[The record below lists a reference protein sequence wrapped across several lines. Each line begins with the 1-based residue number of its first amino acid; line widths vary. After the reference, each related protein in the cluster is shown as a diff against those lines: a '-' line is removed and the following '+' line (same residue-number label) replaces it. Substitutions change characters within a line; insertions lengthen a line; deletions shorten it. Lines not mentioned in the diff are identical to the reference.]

1 MRCARGR
8 QAVKTDADI
17 DMSPPKERPVREP
30 GTAGGKPS
38 GSPSKPDAKR
48 FMRHMAAGRDEQKA
62 LPPVPAWQP
71 SPPDIASDAAFPRL
85 SERLFCAP
93 GPPIVGLTQAP

>member
-1 MRCARGR
+1 MCVR
-8 QAVKTDADI
+8 QAVKTDADA

-38 GSPSKPDAKR
+38 GSPIKPGAKR
-48 FMRHMAAGRDEQKA
+48 FMRHMAAGRDEQT

-85 SERLFCAP
+85 NERLFCAP
-93 GPPIVGLTQAP
+93 GPPIFGLTQAP